1 MVFPFMAGSGQ
12 WWFFSG
18 PMSDSDWAQI
28 GAILINAAFFYLLLE
43 IVRRAGPVFFST
55 QNYVATLAG
64 IGWGILIL
72 AESHSVY
79 VWGRLGAAFRRPLS
93 GDPPWL
99 RRSLV
104 RHGPRRGFPAKARVR
119 GPADG
124 GTGSRLRAR

>member
-79 VWGRLGAAFRRPLS
+79 VWGALALLFAGLFLVTRRGPGAA
-93 GDPPWL
+93 
-99 RRSLV
+99 
-104 RHGPRRGFPAKARVR
+104 
-119 GPADG
+119 
-124 GTGSRLRAR
+124 